1 MAIAYE
7 LSMKEVQFIDIRS
20 PREFN
25 TGTIP
30 GAVNLPLFLDETY
43 ETVGTVYKQKGP
55 EQAKKVAMKF
65 VAERLPEIY
74 EQFLEIEAQGKPMV
88 MFCARGGMR
97 SKTLKNMLS
106 NLGHKLE
113 RLEGGYK
120 AYRQV
125 IINET
130 EAACKRAQ
138 MIVLHGMTGVG
149 KTQILKALEAKGAKM
164 IDIEGISEHRGS
176 MLGRIGLPEQPNQR
190 AFEHMILEALLAGDG
205 QTVYVEAESK
215 RLGRNTLPEAFM
227 AAMRRGGH
235 IDLTAS
241 IAFRKGILIE
251 EYAHCSAYIGEMIE
265 VLNGFRKQLGNG
277 KVNEL
282 QEKLKQGD
290 LASVAEILMVEY
302 YDPKYKHASL
312 GVIYDAVFEIQSI
325 EETASAILAWQSK
338 FEQEKAAERSLAGLG
353 LNTRI
358 IDLDVLKEFEAG
370 SKAWSSAMDRLLML
384 AADQLKAGETVAFP
398 TETVYGIGADAL
410 NPNALAK
417 IYEAKGRPSDNPL
430 ILHIA
435 HMEDLEPLVSEV
447 SDMARQLME
456 AFWPGALTLIFPKS
470 EKVPMVATAGL
481 STVAIRM
488 PSHPVARRLIELSG
502 CAVAAPSANLSGKPS
517 PTCGRDVV
525 ADLTGRVSVIVC
537 GEDAQIGL
545 ESTVLDV
552 TGNEPVVLRPGG
564 VTLEAIRS
572 VVGCG
577 RYDEKLNL
585 KLQDG
590 EQPRSPGMKYTH
602 YAPEAE
608 VTVYCGAAENVKA
621 TIQSRIAAALERG
634 IKPGVLSVEEVGAD
648 FKGAEVLMLGSWAEP
663 DVAASRLFKL
673 LRDFD
678 LLGVQEVYAVGFDE
692 TGLGKAIMNRLIK
705 AAGHRVNHV

>member
-1 MAIAYE
+1 MAIAYT

-20 PREFN
+20 PREFR

-30 GAVNLPLFLDETY
+30 GAINVPLFLDEAY

-55 EQAKKVAMKF
+55 AQAKKVAMKF
-65 VAERLPEIY
+65 VAARLPEIY
-74 EQFLEIEAQGKPMV
+74 EQFLEIEAQGKPMM

-106 NLGHKLE
+106 NLGHELE
-113 RLEGGYK
+113 RLDGGYK

-125 IINET
+125 VINET

-138 MIVLHGMTGVG
+138 MVVLHGMTGVG

-190 AFEHMILEALLAGDG
+190 EFEHLILEALLAGDG
-205 QTVYVEAESK
+205 HTVYVEAESK

-227 AAMRRGGH
+227 VAMRRGGH

-251 EYAHCSAYIGEMIE
+251 EYANCSSYIDEMVE
-265 VLNGFRKQLGNG
+265 VLNGFRKQLGND
-277 KVNEL
+277 KVNAL

-290 LASVAEILMVEY
+290 LATVAEILMVEY

-312 GVIYDAVFEIQSI
+312 GVTYDAVFEITSI
-325 EETASAILAWQSK
+325 ESTVSDLLAWQCA
-338 FEQEKAAERSLAGLG
+338 FEKTNAERIGAEGLG
-353 LNTRI
+353 LNTRV
-358 IDLDVLKEFEAG
+358 IDLTVLKEFETG

-384 AADQLKAGETVAFP
+384 GADQLKAGETVAFP

-410 NPNALAK
+410 NPNAIAK

-430 ILHIA
+430 IVHIA
-435 HMEDLEPLVSEV
+435 HIEELEPLVAEV
-447 SDMARQLME
+447 SDMAKSLID

-470 EKVPMVATAGL
+470 DNVPACVTAGL
-481 STVAIRM
+481 STVAVRM
-488 PSHPVARRLIELSG
+488 PSHPIARRLIELSG
-502 CAVAAPSANLSGKPS
+502 CAIAAPSANLSGKPS
-517 PTCGRDVV
+517 STCGRDVV

-552 TGNEPVVLRPGG
+552 TGEEPVVLRPGG
-564 VTLEAIRS
+564 ITLEAIRS

-585 KLQDG
+585 KLDEG

-608 VTVYCGAAENVKA
+608 VTVYCGTAEMLKSTLQLKVADALARGVKA
-621 TIQSRIAAALERG
+621 
-634 IKPGVLSVEEVGAD
+634 GVMSVEEVGTD
-648 FKGAEVLMLGSWAEP
+648 FEGAQVLMIGSWAAPE
-663 DVAASRLFKL
+663 VAASRLFTL

-678 LLGVQEVYAVGFDE
+678 HLGVQEVYAVGFDE
-692 TGLGKAIMNRLIK
+692 AGLGKAIMNRLIK
-705 AAGHRVNHV
+705 AAGHRVIHV